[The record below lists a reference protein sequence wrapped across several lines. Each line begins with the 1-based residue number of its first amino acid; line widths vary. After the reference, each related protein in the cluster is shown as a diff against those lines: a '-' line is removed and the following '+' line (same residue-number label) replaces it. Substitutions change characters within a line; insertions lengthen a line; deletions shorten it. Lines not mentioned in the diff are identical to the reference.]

1 MAKNPGIHIKQWH
14 SGLRTNRAATSTPI
28 RPTLGGAIPL
38 NDTLWDGLNMEIT
51 PANTLARRPG
61 WVKYCSTSYSTDVP
75 KGFAGAV
82 LNGNLFRLLDT
93 DKKVYV
99 FDTTSLTSILTKA
112 ANSSQSYFKQV
123 GNVLF
128 FSDGAENKK
137 WTGYTDTTSLTLA
150 TPTNN
155 GIVAP
160 VNAPTIAN
168 LNLYDTVGT
177 AQTTHAWIAGYKYTN
192 TTSAAQNYFFLAP
205 TGEIQWAV
213 VARGTT
219 LTSSKAAPNWAA
231 NYGVFGAR
239 TNDGQME
246 WTNCG
251 PIGVW
256 AAGTAFTN
264 AGYVATHPLSA
275 TSTQATMSTSG
286 STNFNW
292 LTTVSTNNPSGTAA
306 GFYENT
312 PNTGNTN
319 TLLIKAL
326 GFNVP
331 AGATIKGI
339 EVDVYRG
346 ALRSNAVTDVTVQLL
361 KAGVAAG
368 SNKATGGFWPFIPP
382 PTVQVG
388 SFQFNVDYR
397 VPGTGGIEQVY
408 GGPTDMWG
416 TSWTPTDINDAGFGI
431 QIVANQASTNLT
443 TGAITFANGGNAQT
457 PVNFIVHYIAAASD
471 ISGTVYAQIIVDSNN
486 NLQRVKTAGTSGGS
500 APTWSTTIGGTT
512 ADGGITWECLG
523 TANQLPV
530 LFNWSYA
537 YGYHTADNG
546 SEHIS
551 TMSPLLTVSGPIIGT
566 GVTLGGTGSSDTTQC
581 DRADLYR
588 TPDGGSLLL
597 YNTSTPNVNGAV
609 SWTDVATD
617 QDLNFAVIG
626 PVADANDPPP
636 SGMTMLEYHMGRLW
650 GVVGTSL
657 FFSAG
662 PDCIN
667 GDGSQ
672 AWPPANEFQFDSAV
686 TGITATSL
694 GLVVETADGMHI
706 ILGGPQTQT
715 FWVRDLNSDR
725 GVLTQNCLAQDGDR
739 LIMYTSNRQL
749 FMMDPSNE
757 EEIGF
762 PVSPTLASTFAP
774 LTTSIVTHRSGQ
786 DQGIFLSDG
795 STTTMRYNLSA
806 QSWDVLATPVGGI
819 GPLASI
825 QTALG
830 TKTLLSTS
838 NGFIVARTP
847 TTFQDSGSSYS
858 AFATVGSLTL
868 SEAGQD
874 AAHVE
879 SVLVTSAAVGSA
891 LTVSVLPNEISG
903 SFTALG
909 TAVNDP
915 WRLPASSTLNM
926 KRYDWNTV
934 ATPLANEIRHIQIK
948 VTLPTEAAKNEV
960 YTLGLV

>member
-61 WVKYCSTSYSTDVP
+61 WVKYCTATYGTDVP
-75 KGFAGAV
+75 KGFAGTV
-82 LNGNLFRLLDT
+82 LNGTLFRLLDT
-93 DKKVYV
+93 DKKIYS
-99 FDTTSLTSILTKA
+99 FDGTSLTSIFTKGTTT
-112 ANSSQSYFKQV
+112 QSFFKQV
-123 GNVLF
+123 GNLLF
-128 FSDGAENKK
+128 FSDGTENMK
-137 WTGYTDTTSLTLA
+137 WKGPSDTNTGALA
-150 TPTNN
+150 APTNN

-160 VNAPTIAN
+160 TAAPTLSN
-168 LNLYDTVGT
+168 LNWYDSAGHSQTV
-177 AQTTHAWIAGYKYTN
+177 HAWIPGYTYTN
-192 TTSAAQNYFFLAP
+192 TSGAARNYFFLAP

-213 VARGTT
+213 IANGAS
-219 LTSSKAAPNWAA
+219 LTSAKAAPNWAA

-239 TNDGQME
+239 TIDGQME

-251 PIGVW
+251 PIGTW
-256 AAGTAFTN
+256 AAGTAFAN

-275 TSTQATMSTSG
+275 TSTTATITADTTV
-286 STNFNW
+286 TNFAW
-292 LTTVSTNNPSGTAA
+292 QITTGPQNPSGTAA
-306 GFYENT
+306 GFANSAGL
-312 PNTGNTN
+312 TGNTN
-319 TLLIKAL
+319 ILKIQGL
-326 GFNVP
+326 GFAIP
-331 AGATIKGI
+331 AGATVTGI
-339 EVDVYRG
+339 EADIYRVANRLGVSDV
-346 ALRSNAVTDVTVQLL
+346 LVKLL
-361 KAGVAAG
+361 KAGTPVG
-368 SNKATGGFWPFIPP
+368 SNKALSGNWPTFSYPLLAFGLP
-382 PTVQVG
+382 DPHQYLVPSG
-388 SFQFNVDYR
+388 SAPAAGV
-397 VPGTGGIEQVY
+397 EKVY
-408 GGPTDMWG
+408 GSSSDLWG
-416 TSWTPTDINDAGFGI
+416 TTWTPTDINDSTFGI
-431 QIVANQASTNLT
+431 EIQANQSSTATTTAGITYVQGNPLT
-443 TGAITFANGGNAQT
+443 PITFT
-457 PVNFIVHYIAAASD
+457 VYFIAGASD
-471 ISGTVYAQIIVDSNN
+471 ISGTVYAKVIVDSNN

-500 APTWSTTIGGTT
+500 APTWSSTIGGTT
-512 ADGGITWECLG
+512 TDGGITWECLG

-537 YGYHTADNG
+537 YSYH
-546 SEHIS
+546 S
-551 TMSPLLTVSGPIIGT
+551 TDGVSHTSTCSPLLTINGPIIGT
-566 GVTLGGTGSSDTTQC
+566 GVALNGVGSSDTQC

-588 TPDGGSLLL
+588 TSDGGSLLL
-597 YNTSTPNVNGAV
+597 YDSSTTNTSGAI
-609 SWTDVATD
+609 SWTDAATD
-617 QDLNFAVIG
+617 QDLNFEVIG
-626 PVADANDPPP
+626 PVAHANDPPP

-650 GVVGTSL
+650 GVVGSSL

-667 GDGSQ
+667 GDGNQ
-672 AWPPANEFQFDSAV
+672 AWPPANEFQFDSAI
-686 TGITATSL
+686 TGLTATSL

-706 ILGGPQTQT
+706 VLGGPQTQT

-739 LIMYTSNRQL
+739 LVMYTSNRQL
-749 FMMDPSNE
+749 FMMDPSDEN
-757 EEIGF
+757 EIGF
-762 PVSPTLASTFAP
+762 PVAPTLASTFDP
-774 LTTSIVTHRSGQ
+774 NTMSLVTHRSGQ

-795 STTTMRYNLSA
+795 ATTTMRYNLSA

-838 NGFIVARTP
+838 NGYIVARSP
-847 TTFQDSGSSYS
+847 STFQDSGNSYS
-858 AFATVGSLTL
+858 GFATVGSLTI

-874 AAHVE
+874 PGKVQ

-909 TAVNDP
+909 TAVADP
-915 WRLPASSTLNM
+915 YQLPASSTLSM

-934 ATPLANEIRHIQIK
+934 ATPLANALRHLQVKI
-948 VTLPTEAAKNEV
+948 TLPTEAAKNEV